1 MGGRSG
7 SGALGGAGAVLALL
21 LGIGWI
27 HAPALQG
34 PHRLTARHDNLD
46 GAAPLRLEAARQWK
60 EGRLPLWNPYK
71 RAGMPLLADTTAGT
85 IYPGNFPFLFA
96 DTSIS
101 PAAEAGIFRAMD
113 RVAALHAL
121 LAALFT
127 YVFLRTVALSRAA
140 SVLGALVFAG
150 CGTMTWMAALY
161 IQMQNSAAWLPL
173 ILAAVHRVAV
183 GEPGRVQWLAVG
195 AVAIALQFFAG
206 YPEYSFYS
214 GLLAIAY
221 ALSLCRR
228 DRRWQPVVAVAAV
241 YACGLLL
248 AAVQLAPS
256 LELQFLSRRPTS
268 LPLHV
273 FQSLPASVS
282 MLKSWWIAGAFSP
295 FEFPP
300 AAAYHFGAAA
310 MAAALAGVVGL
321 SRLGVFF
328 TVVLTVGVLLA
339 VGDATPVNA
348 WAWHLPGLDAFRH
361 PFKHL
366 FEVSFA
372 IAVLAAVG
380 ADRLLALRPSS
391 RWPLAVVAV
400 AVVLTCLSLRTSL
413 DGMVAAGA
421 PSVDTSGRRPR
432 LADLVDPAW
441 RLLTQRHYFQP
452 RDTGVLLGDYPTQ
465 FRVAGVQG
473 AGPFLWTRLALAG
486 GMVEEETTF
495 RRGLFEARDRLL
507 ALLSCR
513 YVLQTK
519 QGGKFTPVLDPAAWR
534 PVAEVEG
541 ARLAERADALPR
553 FRFVGEVRCS
563 DAATMELSLKGG
575 AADPRDFALV
585 DCGEAPRP
593 SSQVA
598 APGTLDLEVL
608 EEGPGRVL
616 LATSIPEE
624 TPAFLVVSQ
633 ADFPG
638 WKALADGRE
647 VPLRRVHGLVQGL
660 EVPGG
665 TRRVELRYLPVA
677 FLAGATTSAVTLAAL
692 LLAIFTAQRRR
703 DEFPPA

>member
-1 MGGRSG
+1 MGDRSG
-7 SGALGGAGAVLALL
+7 PGALGGAGAVLALV
-21 LGIGWI
+21 LGVGWI

-34 PHRLTARHDNLD
+34 THRLTSQHDNLD
-46 GAAPLRLEAARQWK
+46 GAAPLRIEAARQWK

-85 IYPGNFPFLFA
+85 IYPGNFPYLFA
-96 DTSIS
+96 DTSTS
-101 PAAEAGIFRAMD
+101 PAAETGIFRAMD

-121 LAALFT
+121 LAGIFT
-127 YVFLRTVALSRAA
+127 YLFLRTVALGRAA

-150 CGTMTWMAALY
+150 CGTMTWMAGLY

-173 ILAAVHRVAV
+173 ILAAVFRVAD
-183 GEPGRVQWLAVG
+183 GAPGRERWLAVG
-195 AVAIALQFFAG
+195 AAAVALQFFAG
-206 YPEYSFYS
+206 YPEYSLYS
-214 GLLAIAY
+214 GLLAIAW

-228 DRRWQPVVAVAAV
+228 ERPWQPVVAVAAV
-241 YACGLLL
+241 YAFGLLL
-248 AAVQLAPS
+248 AAVQLVPS

-268 LPLHV
+268 LPLDV

-282 MLKSWWIAGAFSP
+282 MLKAWWVAVPSAP

-310 MAAALAGVVGL
+310 MAAAVAGVVGR
-321 SRLGVFF
+321 SRHGIFF
-328 TVVLTVGVLLA
+328 AVVLVVGVLLA

-348 WAWHLPGLDAFRH
+348 WAWHVPGLDAFRH

-372 IAVLAAVG
+372 IAVLAAMG
-380 ADRLLALRPSS
+380 ADRLLAFRASS
-391 RWPLAVVAV
+391 RWPLAVVAG
-400 AVVLTCLSLRTSL
+400 AVVLTCLSLRANLEGLMAS
-413 DGMVAAGA
+413 GVPA
-421 PSVDTSGRRPR
+421 VDTSGRRPS
-432 LADLVDPAW
+432 LAGSIDPAW

-452 RDTGVLLGDYPTQ
+452 RDAGLLLGDYPTQ

-473 AGPFLWTRLALAG
+473 AGPFLWTRLAVAG

-495 RRGLFEARDRLL
+495 RRGLFAARDRLL

-519 QGGKFTPVLDPAAWR
+519 QGETFAPVLDPAAWR
-534 PVAEVEG
+534 TVAELEG
-541 ARLAERADALPR
+541 VRLAERADVLPR
-553 FRFVGEVRCS
+553 FRFVGDVRCS

-585 DCGEAPRP
+585 DCSEGPRP
-593 SSQVA
+593 SPRVA
-598 APGTLDLEVL
+598 APGTLDVEVL
-608 EEGPGRVL
+608 EEEPGRFL
-616 LATSIPEE
+616 LATSVPGES
-624 TPAFLVVSQ
+624 PGFLVVSQ

-638 WKALADGRE
+638 WKAWADGRE
-647 VPLRRVHGLVQGL
+647 VPVRRVHGLVQGL

-665 TRRVELRYLPVA
+665 TGRVELRYLPFS
-677 FLAGATTSAVTLAAL
+677 FLAGATTSALTLAAL
-692 LLAIFTAQRRR
+692 LLAMLSARRR
-703 DEFPPA
+703 QDAAPL